1 MNKKSLPRLWSR
13 RFFIF
18 GGSCFLACSLLEF
31 NRFFDGRNMPKTCD
45 HTSVGVRIYRGD
57 QLLMIERYNYPK
69 AYALPA
75 GHRDGDSFEKAA
87 NREAS
92 EEVGITITQSEPEF
106 AREIYNP
113 CKREDGDYHNWET
126 YRALKWS
133 GEVKAG
139 SDAKRFF
146 WASPKEVK
154 RLAKR
159 TEYFMEKYE
168 IPYSRV
174 GELTLAIF
182 GNPQSAEQNR
192 TDEEWYWGMGLEPV
206 WYYILKNIGII

>member
-1 MNKKSLPRLWSR
+1 
-13 RFFIF
+13 
-18 GGSCFLACSLLEF
+18 
-31 NRFFDGRNMPKTCD
+31 MPKICD
-45 HTSVGVRIYRGD
+45 NTSVGVLIYRGD
-57 QLLMIERYNYPK
+57 QLLMIERHNYPK

-75 GHRDGDSFEKAA
+75 GHCDGDSFEKSAK
-87 NREAS
+87 RES
-92 EEVGITITQSEPEF
+92 KEEVGLAIVISNPEF
-106 AREIYNP
+106 TNEVENP
-113 CKREDGDYHNWET
+113 CKRQGGDHHSWKV
-126 YRALKWS
+126 YRTLEWS
-133 GEVKAG
+133 GKVKAG

-206 WYYILKNIGII
+206 WYYIIKNIGII